1 MFPDNLWLNHGQVYS
16 TEGKAHQGPEDFLA
30 VNRRATIAGTLSP
43 FSLSISSGHS
53 VANSKSIYENLTKPT
68 TARKSSIDKAFSIVG
83 F

>member
-16 TEGKAHQGPEDFLA
+16 TEGKPHQGPEDSLA

-53 VANSKSIYENLTKPT
+53 VANSKSTYENLTNPT
-68 TARKSSIDKAFSIVG
+68 IAGVSSISKVFVVVG